1 MSVQVLIGGKECQ
14 IFEPMTKVG
23 RQMQFDWDFQS
34 TANELF
40 CLKWIYDLWGL
51 SIVNGDYKPT
61 SLGGSL

>member
-34 TANELF
+34 TANGLF
-40 CLKWIYDLWGL
+40 CLKWIYV
-51 SIVNGDYKPT
+51 SIVNGDYKTT

>member
-34 TANELF
+34 T
-40 CLKWIYDLWGL
+40 
-51 SIVNGDYKPT
+51 SIVNEDYKPT
-61 SLGGSL
+61 SLGGFLVDITVTIPKDPVVP